1 MKQLQAV
8 AAQPPQSAGSTPQ
21 NVELR
26 HLRYF
31 VAVAEAGT
39 FTEAAQRMFI
49 AQPTL
54 SHQLRRLEDIVGTRL
69 LHRRREG
76 VRRGSSTGGRP
87 AKGSSGTSHPEAW
100 PLLPRRWPHVDRL
113 RELP

>member
-1 MKQLQAV
+1 MKQREAV
-8 AAQPPQSAGSTPQ
+8 AAQPPGSAGSAPQ

-54 SHQLRRLEDIVGTRL
+54 SQQLISLVQIRLKIRTSGRDTVIHLRRVIIHSVVSQRTW
-69 LHRRREG
+69 RRKFLDRQELY
-76 VRRGSSTGGRP
+76 GRDS
-87 AKGSSGTSHPEAW
+87 K
-100 PLLPRRWPHVDRL
+100 L
-113 RELP
+113 R

>member
-1 MKQLQAV
+1 MKQLEAV
-8 AAQPPQSAGSTPQ
+8 AAEPPGSAGSTPQ

-39 FTEAAQRMFI
+39 FTEAAERMFI

-54 SHQLRRLEDIVGTRL
+54 SQQLRRLEDIVGTG
-69 LHRRREG
+69 RRPG
-76 VRRGSSTGGRP
+76 WDGSGCG
-87 AKGSSGTSHPEAW
+87 W
-100 PLLPRRWPHVDRL
+100 
-113 RELP
+113 

>member
-8 AAQPPQSAGSTPQ
+8 AAQPPGSAGSTPQ

-54 SHQLRRLEDIVGTRL
+54 SQQLRRLEDIVGT
-69 LHRRREG
+69 G
-76 VRRGSSTGGRP
+76 CCTAGATGS
-87 AKGSSGTSHPEAW
+87 GSP
-100 PLLPRRWPHVDRL
+100 PRAPCC
-113 RELP
+113 

>member
-8 AAQPPQSAGSTPQ
+8 AAQPPGSAGSTPQ

-39 FTEAAQRMFI
+39 FTEAAERMFI
-49 AQPTL
+49 AQPTGA
-54 SHQLRRLEDIVGTRL
+54 SNYAAWRT
-69 LHRRREG
+69 
-76 VRRGSSTGGRP
+76 SSAHGC
-87 AKGSSGTSHPEAW
+87 
-100 PLLPRRWPHVDRL
+100 
-113 RELP
+113 

>member
-8 AAQPPQSAGSTPQ
+8 ATQPPGSAGSTPQ

-39 FTEAAQRMFI
+39 FTEAA
-49 AQPTL
+49 L
-54 SHQLRRLEDIVGTRL
+54 SW
-69 LHRRREG
+69 
-76 VRRGSSTGGRP
+76 SACS
-87 AKGSSGTSHPEAW
+87 W
-100 PLLPRRWPHVDRL
+100 PSR
-113 RELP
+113 